1 MQKNCWKKAISNMK
15 TAQKINKGL
24 EAEDALRNNKLS
36 ITESRK
42 RILSLFFHNK
52 GALSH
57 GDIEKK
63 AGDAFDRVTIYRS
76 LQTFV
81 DKGII
86 HTIPTADNSIRYAL
100 CKDDCRE
107 GHHHDHHIHFICS
120 RCRNTYCLDDVVTP
134 EIRLPR
140 GYAAS
145 QVEVVV
151 EGICK
156 DCH

>member
-1 MQKNCWKKAISNMK
+1 MKKESITIIDAKLDAIL
-15 TAQKINKGL
+15 Q
-24 EAEDALRNNKLS
+24 RNSMS

-42 RILSLFFHNK
+42 KILQLFLDQQ
-52 GALSH
+52 GALAH

-63 AGDAFDRVTIYRS
+63 AGEKFDRVTVYRT

-100 CKDDCRE
+100 CKDECSE
-107 GHHHDHHIHFICS
+107 GHHHDHHIHFVCGQ
-120 RCRNTYCLDDVVTP
+120 CNNTYCLDDVVTP
-134 EIRLPR
+134 ALKLPP
-140 GYAAS
+140 GY
-145 QVEVVV
+145 VIKHIEVVA

-156 DCH
+156 NCDPLSP